1 MGTVLAA
8 PSCLLPGGR
17 RPPLSGG
24 VDSAPMTAITLDG
37 DALAAQIKDDLR
49 RRVAA
54 LAEGGV
60 VPGLGT
66 ILVGDDGPSANYVG
80 MKHKDCAEVGL
91 HSVDKRL
98 PATAT
103 QAEVEQAVAELNDDP
118 SVHAFIVQYPFPK
131 GLDYEAAILG
141 VDPAKDADGLHPV
154 NLGHLVMGVDAPLA
168 CTPHGILKMLQAY
181 EVPVVGR
188 HVVVVGRG
196 LTIGRPLANLL
207 TLKRPDANAA
217 VTVVHTGVADI
228 GAYTRTAD
236 VVVAAAGS
244 PGLITADMVKP
255 GAAVVA
261 AGVSFRDGRLL
272 SDVDDGVAEV
282 AGWLSPRIGGVG
294 PMTRAMLL
302 VNTVEAAE
310 RAAGVSAP

>member
-1 MGTVLAA
+1 
-8 PSCLLPGGR
+8 
-17 RPPLSGG
+17 
-24 VDSAPMTAITLDG
+24 MTAITLDG
-37 DALAAQIKDDLR
+37 DALAATIKDDLR
-49 RRVAA
+49 GRVAA
-54 LAEGGV
+54 LAGRGV

-91 HSVDKRL
+91 HSVDRRL

-103 QAEVEQAVAELNDDP
+103 QAEVEATVAELNDDP

-272 SDVDDGVAEV
+272 SDVDDAVAEV
-282 AGWLSPRIGGVG
+282 AGWLSPRVGGVG

-310 RAAGVSAP
+310 RAAGASTA